1 MIKASPNR
9 LYCWLFGNYFELI
22 LRRHF
27 RKIIILSD
35 YTPDDRPVLLIPNHF
50 SWWDGFIAWHLNET
64 IFRKKFH
71 LMMLEAELGKRRFF
85 SKLGAFSIQ
94 PGRKQIIESL
104 DYAAEILSKPGNLL
118 VLYPQGKLYS
128 QHSPEIQFL
137 QGIDRIIA
145 KSDKPAII
153 MAVALTEYYT
163 HKRPSLVIH
172 LKEFESAE
180 KFNLAQLQEAY
191 NLMLNNCIKKHDNLF
206 RQ

>member
-1 MIKASPNR
+1 MIKASHNR
-9 LYCWLFGNYFELI
+9 LYRWFFGNYFELLLRKHFHKI
-22 LRRHF
+22 L
-27 RKIIILSD
+27 IVSD
-35 YTPDDRPVLLIPNHF
+35 YTPDDRPMLLIPNHF

-64 IFRKKFH
+64 VFRKKFH
-71 LMMLEAELGKRRFF
+71 LMMLGEELGKRKFF

-94 PGRKQIIESL
+94 PGSRQIIESL

-128 QHSPEIQFL
+128 QHSPEILFQK
-137 QGIDRIIA
+137 GIGRLIT
-145 KSDKPAII
+145 KSGKPAII
-153 MAVALTEYYT
+153 MAVALTEYYA

-180 KFNLAQLQEAY
+180 KLNLAQLQEAY
-191 NLMLNNCIKKHDNLF
+191 NLMLKESIKKHDNLF